1 MGQSRPIKIMQISSM
16 KIWAGGEVHVVL
28 LCNEL
33 IKLGIN
39 VTLACRPGT
48 FIDKNAREAHISVIN
63 QPFSGAADLKS
74 ARQLAKY
81 CEVHSIDII
90 HAHTGR
96 DYWLAVWTKFFY
108 PKIRIVIT
116 RHIQCPLK
124 NSVLHRWAY
133 QKVDKV
139 IAVSQAVRRSLTSF
153 PSEKVTTIYNGID
166 IEKFITAKSGVL
178 RKKLAV
184 SEATKIVG
192 MIGRITPI
200 KGQDTFFRSISDI
213 SAKVPD
219 IVFIVAGAC
228 DDKDYIE
235 KLKNINNKV
244 IFLGMCDNVPEIM
257 KDLDVFVLASLEEP
271 FGLVT
276 VEALAAGIPVV
287 ATNTGGTTEIITDEE
302 TGLLIPPED
311 ASKMA
316 EAVIRILTE
325 GGLANQLR
333 ASGLNRAESFNLKK
347 MTRSTLA
354 VYCEVLDKICK

>member
-1 MGQSRPIKIMQISSM
+1 MKQSMPTKIMQISSM

-33 IKLGIN
+33 MKLGIN

-48 FIDKNAREAHISVIN
+48 FIDKNAREAHIPVIN
-63 QPFSGAADLKS
+63 QPFSGAIDLKS
-74 ARQLAKY
+74 ARELAKY
-81 CEVHSIDII
+81 CEAHSIEII

-124 NSVLHRWAY
+124 NSMFHRWAY

-139 IAVSQAVRRSLTSF
+139 IAVSQAVRKSLTSF
-153 PSEKVTTIYNGID
+153 PSEKITTIYNGID
-166 IEKFITAKSGVL
+166 IERFKTAKPGVL

-184 SEATKIVG
+184 SETTKIIG

-213 SAKVPD
+213 SSKVPD
-219 IVFIVAGAC
+219 TVFVVAGAC

-235 KLKNINNKV
+235 KLKRINNTV

-287 ATNTGGTTEIITDEE
+287 ATNTGGTTEIITDGE

-311 ASKMA
+311 PSKMA
-316 EAVIRILTE
+316 EAVITILSDPD
-325 GGLANQLR
+325 LANQFR
-333 ASGLNRAESFNLKK
+333 ANGLNRVESFTIKK
-347 MTRSTLA
+347 MTLSTLA
-354 VYCEVLDKICK
+354 VYSEALDNI